1 VLIMR
6 LIKSWGK
13 VRLIVATRVLIF
25 DGETGLAMGVVDKNK
40 GENGRIDLGVGVLEF
55 QKGIH
60 LSAF

>member
-40 GENGRIDLGVGVLEF
+40 GGNGGIDLGVGVLEF
-55 QKGIH
+55 
-60 LSAF
+60 